1 MDVHT
6 RIRYLSSKQCCCTC
20 DYSNVDIEYR
30 VKEAGLGRE
39 GEKEGEGRRGREGG
53 CFTVTTRVIA
63 SSVIQTMTDAN
74 DRATIT

>member
-6 RIRYLSSKQCCCTC
+6 RSRYLSSKQCCCTC

-39 GEKEGEGRRGREGG
+39 GVKEGEGRGLLHCNNQGN
-53 CFTVTTRVIA
+53 CLL
-63 SSVIQTMTDAN
+63 SYPNN
-74 DRATIT
+74 DRRQ